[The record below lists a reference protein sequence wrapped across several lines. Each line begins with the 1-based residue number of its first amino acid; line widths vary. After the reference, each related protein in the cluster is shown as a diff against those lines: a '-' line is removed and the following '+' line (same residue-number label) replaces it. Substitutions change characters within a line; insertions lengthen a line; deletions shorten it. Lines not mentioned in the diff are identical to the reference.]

1 MDNESDSGIWP
12 TTISGFSPYY
22 LYHAEEVLEDAL
34 DEEIKQKYGHLLAM
48 NEGQDSDD
56 QGADDGD
63 DAHGNSKGGKGGPGA
78 ATWGGEAYE
87 KQALPKGVDKA
98 FQKFT
103 ERVQL
108 WPEQCVRYDF
118 MPGTPMLFTYAD
130 STAQLLLPPNTR
142 QHSYKHTKPS
152 AHRIPRCKACGGP
165 RGFDFQLM
173 PNLLSLLN
181 VTKPEYLSEE
191 EKRASLERKGAQ
203 AFDVGMEW
211 GTVLVYS
218 CVADCFGKTQSNDE
232 SEEDKSGSR
241 VKYFEEVALAQFED

>member
-1 MDNESDSGIWP
+1 M
-12 TTISGFSPYY
+12 
-22 LYHAEEVLEDAL
+22 EE
-34 DEEIKQKYGHLLAM
+34 G
-48 NEGQDSDD
+48 NDSDD
-56 QGADDGD
+56 QGLDIDDESQG
-63 DAHGNSKGGKGGPGA
+63 GGSKGGKGGAGS
-78 ATWGGEAYE
+78 ATWGGETYE

-118 MPGTPMLFTYAD
+118 LPGTPMLFTYAD
-130 STAQLLLPPNTR
+130 STSQMLLPPNTK
-142 QHSYKHTKPS
+142 QHSKHTKPS

-191 EKRASLERKGAQ
+191 EKRAGQERKGAQ
-203 AFDVGMEW
+203 AFDIGMEW

-218 CVADCFGKTQSNDE
+218 CVADCFGKASAATKTTTTEGED
-232 SEEDKSGSR
+232 EEDKSGSR